1 MAWNDRSAMNTQLTS
16 VLVAVES
23 PFGEYDL
30 ERFDLDRFG
39 NLVDLLVIDLTPL
52 IKPQF
57 WQRYK
62 DRAIRHP
69 AVRVIETWAELKQ
82 LVDGKAW
89 DGWIDELGMSAVAR
103 RLRRRMQK
111 SDAIRIRIRLGL
123 LPGDFVIQTDVKA
136 RLLARRS
143 QLGLLGLT
151 KSILLFFPRRLVR
164 RTPPPD
170 LVLGSG
176 SYTTRDVAPGV
187 PIIWAH
193 SFDFEKAKNEARAGM
208 VSNGSGTVFLDQN
221 LGYHP
226 DQLHSG
232 LKSPVNADGY
242 YAALLAAFDRI
253 EGVLRYPI
261 TIAIHPKSSFHD
273 PITIFGQRPTIRMST
288 QALIHSSELVVCH
301 ASASLSYAVIWRKPV
316 LFMTSDE
323 LEKCDY
329 KVHIDEMARILKRPV
344 FNIDRFHEVTEDE
357 LESAIKLPVDE
368 DAYSTYEEEFIR
380 SSMSPDGHL
389 WEIFS
394 NGMKLFLDGGLPR
407 D

>member
-1 MAWNDRSAMNTQLTS
+1 MAWNDRSAMNTHATS
-16 VLVAVES
+16 VLIAVES

-30 ERFDLDRFG
+30 ERFDLDRFST
-39 NLVDLLVIDLTPL
+39 LVDLLVIDLTPL

-57 WQRYK
+57 WERYK
-62 DRAIRHP
+62 DRAVHHSK
-69 AVRVIETWAELKQ
+69 VRVIETWAELKE
-82 LVDGKAW
+82 LVGDRKW
-89 DGWIDELGMSAVAR
+89 DGWIDELGMSPVAR

-151 KSILLFFPRRLVR
+151 KSILLFVPRRLVR

-176 SYTTRDVAPGV
+176 SYTMRDVAPGV

-193 SFDFEKAKNEARAGM
+193 SFDFEKAKNEQRVGL
-208 VSNGSGTVFLDQN
+208 VDGGTGTVFLDQN

-232 LKSPVNADGY
+232 LKSPVDADRY
-242 YAALLAAFDRI
+242 YAALLASFDRI

-261 TIAIHPKSSFHD
+261 TIAIHPKSSFDD
-273 PITIFGQRPTIRMST
+273 PIAIFGHRPTIRMST
-288 QALIHSSELVVCH
+288 QALIRSSELVVCH

-329 KVHIDEMARILKRPV
+329 KVHIDEMARILQRPI
-344 FNIDRFHEVTEDE
+344 FNIDRFHEVTDE
-357 LESAIKLPVDE
+357 ELQLAINLPVDE
-368 DAYSTYEEEFIR
+368 SAYSKYEEEFIR
-380 SSMSPDGHL
+380 SSTSPDGHL
-389 WEIFS
+389 WEIFAD
-394 NGMKLFLDGGLPR
+394 GMKLFLDGNHSR